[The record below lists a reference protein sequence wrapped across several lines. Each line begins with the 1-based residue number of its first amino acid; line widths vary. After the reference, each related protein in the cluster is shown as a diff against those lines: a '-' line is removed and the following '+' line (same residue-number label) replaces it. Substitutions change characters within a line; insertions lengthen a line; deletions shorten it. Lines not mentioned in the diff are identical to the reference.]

1 MSSWWVWRIA
11 IVIRAIRQSLFSKVD
26 CKHKKDTF
34 CLEINGL
41 PFEYLKLLS
50 GSWILDTKLSGIQ
63 IPTLF
68 GHLLNVLLRM
78 ITKKLLIHLLLQG
91 SQPSFAT
98 LNPSFYSQRKA
109 QLVESWIKQML
120 IWAQLS
126 AWFLNN
132 LCIKLLFN
140 LSWPFTQKTGR
151 NFASE
156 THG

>member
-1 MSSWWVWRIA
+1 M
-11 IVIRAIRQSLFSKVD
+11 FSKVD
-26 CKHKKDTF
+26 CKHKKVTF

-41 PFEYLKLLS
+41 LFEYLKLLS
-50 GSWILDTKLSGIQ
+50 GIWILNIQTPDTKLSGIQ
-63 IPTLF
+63 IPTLL
-68 GHLLNVLLRM
+68 GHLFNVLLRM